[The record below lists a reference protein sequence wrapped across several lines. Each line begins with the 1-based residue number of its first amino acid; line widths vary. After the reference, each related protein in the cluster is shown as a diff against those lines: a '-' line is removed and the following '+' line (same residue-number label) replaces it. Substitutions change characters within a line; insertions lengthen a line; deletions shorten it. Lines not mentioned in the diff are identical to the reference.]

1 MNLMLGRQQT
11 PHSPRECARFPWLRM
26 ATLVALVLTAL
37 FWTTGRSESVSLSS
51 AVARAQQADL
61 DQLPITFPVQ
71 SPEVAAYF
79 HEIARPEDIAS
90 VPPSQLFLLPQDTVG
105 QKMVA
110 FRSWTE
116 AQSELDTLIGPVELV
131 MYNPE
136 HWELT
141 PEDEQQDLATTVQ
154 QFADMVHARGMR
166 FMFAPDR
173 QYAEVYLSQVAPYVD
188 AVMLQG
194 QRLQHDPQTFAAWVL
209 GMTEMAHTA
218 NPDIQVFVQVG
229 ATRGTASEMF
239 TAIQTVAGDID
250 GIAVWSM
257 PRTLH
262 ILQEFVTLV
271 REPTPIA
278 EATPVATSATAPGV
292 PVSTESPTALPLPA
306 TPATAP
312 VEGTMV
318 TSTQSTASP
327 PPDQGGVP
335 ASTPEGVTTET
346 SLSPVAPA
354 PMPSPVQ
361 IEPVASTRGWL
372 TDLLLFVGGMGIGC
386 LVGFA
391 LGWGLGHR
399 ARG

>member
-1 MNLMLGRQQT
+1 
-11 PHSPRECARFPWLRM
+11 
-26 ATLVALVLTAL
+26 VV
-37 FWTTGRSESVSLSS
+37 
-51 AVARAQQADL
+51 RAQQADL
-61 DQLPITFPVQ
+61 DQLPISFPVQ

-79 HEIARPEDIAS
+79 HEIARPDDIAS

-110 FRSWTE
+110 FRSWTD
-116 AQSELDTLIGPVELV
+116 AQSELDALIGPVELV

-136 HWELT
+136 HWDLT
-141 PEDEQQDLATTVQ
+141 PEDEQQDLAATVQ
-154 QFADMVHARGMR
+154 EFADMVHARGMR

-173 QYAEVYLSQVAPYVD
+173 QYAEVYLSQVAPHVD

-271 REPTPIA
+271 REPPPVA
-278 EATPVATSATAPGV
+278 EVTPVATSAATPGA
-292 PVSTESPTALPLPA
+292 PVSTESPTALTLPA
-306 TPATAP
+306 TTATVP
-312 VEGTMV
+312 VEGARV
-318 TSTQSTASP
+318 TSTQVIASP
-327 PPDQGGVP
+327 SPDQGGVP
-335 ASTPEGVTTET
+335 ASTPEGVITET
-346 SLSPVAPA
+346 SLPPVAPA
-354 PMPSPVQ
+354 STPSPMQ
-361 IEPVASTRGWL
+361 GEPVASTRGWL

-399 ARG
+399 TRG